1 MAAPTMC
8 LHVEIHC
15 TCETIH
21 GHAAFIGTMAYQDLP
36 PPPAGLLDDAGLF
49 LDFDG
54 TLVELADRPDGVVV
68 GDDLRVLLHR
78 LAQRMGGRVA
88 IVSGRSVEQIDGFLG
103 QTIADYAVVGSH
115 GAEIRPAGG
124 TTLLPD
130 RPASLTAAERAF
142 KDRFGDDPRIVIEI
156 KTLGVAIHY
165 RGAPEVEQEAHA
177 LVDAFAQRDGL
188 TMQAGKMMIEL
199 RMDGHDKGTA
209 IATLCESAPFAGH
222 APIFVGDDLTD
233 EPGMLVAAH
242 HGGAGILIGPMRDT
256 AATYRLDDV
265 ASFLGWLETN
275 A

>member
-1 MAAPTMC
+1 MA
-8 LHVEIHC
+8 H
-15 TCETIH
+15 
-21 GHAAFIGTMAYQDLP
+21 QDLP

-54 TLVELADRPDGVVV
+54 TLVDLADRPEGVVV
-68 GDDLRVLLHR
+68 GDRLRALLAR
-78 LAQRMGGRVA
+78 LPDRLDGRVA
-88 IVSGRSVEQIDGFLG
+88 IVSGRSVAQIDGFLG
-103 QTIADYAVVGSH
+103 DTIARFAVVGSH

-130 RPASLTAAERAF
+130 RPASLAAAERAF
-142 KDRFGDDPRIVIEI
+142 ADRFGDDPRVVIES

-188 TMQAGKMMIEL
+188 TAQGGKMMIEL

-209 IATLCESAPFAGH
+209 IATLCEGPPFAGH
-222 APIFVGDDLTD
+222 APVFVGDDLTD
-233 EPGMLVAAH
+233 EPGMVVAAH
-242 HGGAGILIGPMRDT
+242 HGGVGILIGPMRDT
-256 AATYRLDDV
+256 AAAYRLDDV
-265 ASFLGWLETN
+265 AAFLDWLELN

>member
-1 MAAPTMC
+1 MP
-8 LHVEIHC
+8 
-15 TCETIH
+15 
-21 GHAAFIGTMAYQDLP
+21 YQDLP

-54 TLVELADRPDGVVV
+54 TLVELADKPDGVTV
-68 GDDLRVLLHR
+68 DPTLRALLAR
-78 LAQRMGGRVA
+78 LPARLKGRVA
-88 IVSGRSVEQIDGFLG
+88 IVSGRSVAQIDGFLG
-103 QTIADYAVVGSH
+103 DTIRDFAVVGSH

-124 TTLLPD
+124 TTLVPD

-142 KDRFGDDPRIVIEI
+142 TDRFADDPRIVIEI

-188 TMQAGKMMIEL
+188 TAQAGKMMIEL
-199 RMDGHDKGTA
+199 RMAGHDKGTA
-209 IATLCESAPFAGH
+209 IATLCEDAPFAGH
-222 APIFVGDDLTD
+222 PPVFVGDDLTD
-233 EPGMLVAAH
+233 EPGMVVAAH

-256 AATYRLDDV
+256 AAAYRLDDV
-265 ASFLGWLETN
+265 AAFLDWLENN

>member
-1 MAAPTMC
+1 MR
-8 LHVEIHC
+8 LYVKIHR
-15 TCETIH
+15 TCETISLR
-21 GHAAFIGTMAYQDLP
+21 AAFTDPMAHQDLP

-54 TLVELADRPDGVVV
+54 TLVDLADRPEGVVV
-68 GDDLRVLLHR
+68 GDRLRALLAR
-78 LAQRMGGRVA
+78 LPGRLDGRVA

-103 QTIADYAVVGSH
+103 DTIAPFAVVGSH

-142 KDRFGDDPRIVIEI
+142 DDRFGDDPRIVIEI

-177 LVDAFAQRDGL
+177 MVDAFAQRDGL
-188 TMQAGKMMIEL
+188 TAQAGKMMIEL

-209 IATLCESAPFAGH
+209 IATLCEDAPFAGY
-222 APIFVGDDLTD
+222 APVFVGDDLTD
-233 EPGMLVAAH
+233 EPGMVVAAH
-242 HGGAGILIGPMRDT
+242 HGGVGILIGPMRDT

-265 ASFLGWLETN
+265 AAFLDWLEQN